1 MSYEI
6 NLRVG
11 VKASADKA
19 FKALTEP
26 ARLAQWWTPDTRG
39 SGTKVGDT
47 LEFWF
52 GDFCEKFKVTTLRPG
67 KEVAWKAPKGQGA
80 PEWEGTEVRF
90 SISKDEKQTF
100 IGFRHSGWKDNGGF
114 HAHCSTRWAVFLLS
128 LKERLETGRG
138 RPIPN
143 DVRVDY

>member
-1 MSYEI
+1 MSHEI

-11 VKASADKA
+11 VKASPGQAYD
-19 FKALTEP
+19 ALTEV
-26 ARLAQWWTPDTRG
+26 RQLAKWWTPDTRG
-39 SGTKVGDT
+39 SGNKIGDT

-52 GDFCEKFKVTTLRPG
+52 GDFCEKFTVTALEPG
-67 KEVAWKAPKGQGA
+67 RAIVWKAPKGQGA
-80 PEWEGTEVRF
+80 PEWEGTEVTF
-90 SISKDEKQTF
+90 TLSKDEKQTF
-100 IGFRHSGWKDNGGF
+100 IRFRHSGWRENNDF

-128 LKERLETGRG
+128 LKELLETGKG